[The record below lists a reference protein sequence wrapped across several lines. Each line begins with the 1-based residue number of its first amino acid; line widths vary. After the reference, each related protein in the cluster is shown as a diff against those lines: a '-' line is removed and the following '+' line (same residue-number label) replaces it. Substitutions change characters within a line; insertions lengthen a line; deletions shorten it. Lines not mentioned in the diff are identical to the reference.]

1 MTRINESEIFNKS
14 IYHANVNV
22 NAIQIKSETTINID
36 MNAKSEENIL
46 CAISLITILLLTI
59 VGIYHYYNYKKHWLK
74 RKTNISILP

>member
-36 MNAKSEENIL
+36 MNTKSEENIL
-46 CAISLITILLLTI
+46 SAISLLTILLLTI
-59 VGIYHYYNYKKHWLK
+59 VGIYHYYNYKKH
-74 RKTNISILP
+74 